1 MDPALIFF
9 FSLKF
14 QNPKYI
20 TNTIPNIFQS
30 KNPKLNPKSITN
42 TIRNVPGLNNIL
54 SYFGPKKNRAG
65 GVLRERGLGTY
76 TSPTLGFNKAHLL
89 YSTRKK
95 DKKDQF

>member
-1 MDPALIFF
+1 MYSIAETILICI
-9 FSLKF
+9 LH
-14 QNPKYI
+14 QIYPRM
-20 TNTIPNIFQS
+20 
-30 KNPKLNPKSITN
+30 KNFLSFCCQKKLA
-42 TIRNVPGLNNIL
+42 R
-54 SYFGPKKNRAG
+54 